1 MRQKQVVFVSTY
13 LAVVEKENISQTYL
27 SYFNRQNVFRK
38 RKLSNVVDMNKVNH
52 FLIRGLKRK

>member
-38 RKLSNVVDMNKVNH
+38 SKLSNVVDMNKVNH